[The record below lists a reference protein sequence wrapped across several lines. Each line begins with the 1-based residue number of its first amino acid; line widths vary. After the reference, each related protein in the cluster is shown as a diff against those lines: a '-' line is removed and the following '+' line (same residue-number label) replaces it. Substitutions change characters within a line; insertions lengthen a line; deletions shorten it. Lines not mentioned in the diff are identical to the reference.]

1 MAHLFPDKMMT
12 AKTNSGS
19 ETSLVLPRRDFLR
32 MGITAVVGTATLG
45 ATSILAAE
53 DAEAAETVRRSEI
66 LAGEFG
72 GGPRTLAFR
81 NTHTGEE
88 LTTTFWKGGSYEQ
101 AALDEINYILRDFRT
116 GDVHP
121 INRGLLNVLSVLKQ
135 KMNSSEPVNIIS
147 GYRSPRTN
155 AGLRSRSEGVARRS
169 FHLRGMAID
178 LRLPGRSTAG
188 IAHTAR
194 QMSVGGVGYYDN
206 SDFVHVD
213 VGPVRTW

>member
-1 MAHLFPDKMMT
+1 MT
-12 AKTNSGS
+12 AKTDSGR
-19 ETSLVLPRRDFLR
+19 ETSLILPRRDFLR
-32 MGITAVVGTATLG
+32 MGITAAAGVASFS
-45 ATSILAAE
+45 ATSLLAVEDAAAAE
-53 DAEAAETVRRSEI
+53 AVRRSEI
-66 LAGEFG
+66 LASEFG
-72 GGPRTLAFR
+72 GGARKLSFR

-101 AALDEINYILRDFRT
+101 AGLDEINYILRDFRT

-121 INRGLLNVLSVLKQ
+121 ISKGLLNSLSALKS
-135 KMNSSEPVNIIS
+135 KMNSNEPLHIIS

-155 AGLRSRSEGVARRS
+155 ANLRGRSEGVARRS

-178 LRLPGRSTAG
+178 IRLPGRSTAG
-188 IAHTAR
+188 IAQLAR
-194 QMSVGGVGYYDN
+194 QMSIGGVGHYSS

>member
-1 MAHLFPDKMMT
+1 MT
-12 AKTNSGS
+12 AKTASGQ
-19 ETSLVLPRRDFLR
+19 TSDLILPRRDFLR
-32 MGITAVVGTATLG
+32 FGATAAVAVGTVGLG
-45 ATSILAAE
+45 SVIAAE
-53 DAEAAETVRRSEI
+53 DAMAAEFTRRTEI

-72 GGPRTLAFR
+72 NSPRTLSFK

-101 AALDEINYILRDFRT
+101 AALDEINYILRDFRS

-121 INRGLLNVLSVLKQ
+121 INRGLLNLVTVLKQ
-135 KMNSSEPVNIIS
+135 KMNSHQPVNIIS

-155 AGLRSRSEGVARRS
+155 AMLRARSEGVARRS

-178 LRLPGRSTAG
+178 LRLPGLATSG
-188 IAHTAR
+188 IARTAR
-194 QMSVGGVGYYDN
+194 QLGVGGVGYYDD